1 MVTWPDY
8 PTGQGSRKAPPGFAR
23 YSMHKSDDQVRIVLF
38 DAKPIPYERRS
49 PVVPHHDAAGER
61 HGYPV
66 RALGDGT
73 GERAAVCLIGATMLT
88 LALIGMYVSFQTVYA
103 YALPWFRD
111 TAWAVPVAIDVAILV
126 FSAADLLLSYW
137 RMARPSMRLIPWAF
151 TAATIWLNWQAGG
164 PVPIR
169 VAHAA
174 MPALWVLFC
183 EYARHV
189 LAARVGLVQGNRMEH
204 VRRSRWLLAPLSTA
218 RLRRRMILWEITSY
232 RRALELEAGRRAEI
246 ARLEMTYGRRWRRTA
261 PAGDRLA
268 VKLSAVAPAELL
280 PTLTAT
286 LAPEPALAPEP
297 KSAPTPAPPPG
308 LVTSPEPV
316 PVPAPSP
323 VPASVSE
330 PVPSPSP
337 ALEPEPTRAAAPVIT
352 MELEAESESEM
363 TRPDLIPALRAL
375 EPKLSRLPE
384 TAPAPA
390 PPSGS
395 ARQRAAALL
404 ATEPDIPGTELARR
418 LGVTTGYGRRL
429 RSELLNTA
437 NGYR

>member
-1 MVTWPDY
+1 VTYRD
-8 PTGQGSRKAPPGFAR
+8 
-23 YSMHKSDDQVRIVLF
+23 
-38 DAKPIPYERRS
+38 
-49 PVVPHHDAAGER
+49 GER
-61 HGYPV
+61 CGRPI
-66 RALGDGT
+66 RALGDGR
-73 GERAAVCLIGATMLT
+73 GERSAVFLIGTAMLA
-88 LALIGMYVSFQTVYA
+88 LALIGMYVSFQTVYE
-103 YALPWFRD
+103 YVRPWFAD

-137 RMARPSMRLIPWAF
+137 RMAKPSMRLIPWGF

-189 LAARVGLVQGNRMEH
+189 LAARVGLVNGGRMER

-218 RLRRRMILWEITSY
+218 RLRRQMILWEITSY
-232 RRALELEAGRRAEI
+232 RRALELEAERRAEI
-246 ARLEMTYGRRWRRTA
+246 ARLEMAHGRKWRRHA

-268 VKLSAVAPAELL
+268 VKLARIAPAELL
-280 PTLTAT
+280 PSLTAT
-286 LAPEPALAPEP
+286 ITPAAEPGPGTAPPATPGTTPQTAPETEPLSELPSVEP
-297 KSAPTPAPPPG
+297 KID
-308 LVTSPEPV
+308 
-316 PVPAPSP
+316 
-323 VPASVSE
+323 
-330 PVPSPSP
+330 
-337 ALEPEPTRAAAPVIT
+337 RI
-352 MELEAESESEM
+352 
-363 TRPDLIPALRAL
+363 
-375 EPKLSRLPE
+375 
-384 TAPAPA
+384 PAPA
-390 PPSGS
+390 PRTPGRPVNRSTGS

-429 RSELLNTA
+429 RSEFLNSA

>member
-1 MVTWPDY
+1 MTYRDGRVT
-8 PTGQGSRKAPPGFAR
+8 GG
-23 YSMHKSDDQVRIVLF
+23 
-38 DAKPIPYERRS
+38 
-49 PVVPHHDAAGER
+49 
-61 HGYPV
+61 HGRPV
-66 RALGDGT
+66 RALGDST
-73 GERAAVCLIGATMLT
+73 GERAAVCLIGVAMLA

-103 YALPWFRD
+103 YVRPWFHD

-137 RMARPSMRLIPWAF
+137 RMAKPSMRLIPWAF

-169 VAHAA
+169 IAHAA

-189 LAARVGLVQGNRMEH
+189 LAARVGLIDGARMEK
-204 VRRSRWLLAPLSTA
+204 VRRSRWLLAPISTA

-232 RRALELEAGRRAEI
+232 RRALELEAERHAEL
-246 ARLEMTYGRRWRRTA
+246 ARLEMTYGRDWRRHA
-261 PAGDRLA
+261 PPHERLA
-268 VKLSAVAPAELL
+268 TKLAAVAPAELL
-280 PTLTAT
+280 PTLTEKLSAVAA
-286 LAPEPALAPEP
+286 APPVEPQAARVPTVPPVEP
-297 KSAPTPAPPPG
+297 KFDR
-308 LVTSPEPV
+308 V
-316 PVPAPSP
+316 PVPEPTLLTPDPDLQSP
-323 VPASVSE
+323 V
-330 PVPSPSP
+330 
-337 ALEPEPTRAAAPVIT
+337 T
-352 MELEAESESEM
+352 
-363 TRPDLIPALRAL
+363 
-375 EPKLSRLPE
+375 
-384 TAPAPA
+384 
-390 PPSGS
+390 S

>member
-1 MVTWPDY
+1 M
-8 PTGQGSRKAPPGFAR
+8 
-23 YSMHKSDDQVRIVLF
+23 RIVPGVQ
-38 DAKPIPYERRS
+38 DADRWRKVAR
-49 PVVPHHDAAGER
+49 VVTYRDGEGFGR
-61 HGYPV
+61 PV
-66 RALGDGT
+66 RALGDGR
-73 GERAAVCLIGATMLT
+73 GERTAVCLIGAAMFG
-88 LALIGMYVSFQTVYA
+88 LALIGMYVSFQTVYE
-103 YALPWFRD
+103 YVHPWFAG

-137 RMARPSMRLIPWAF
+137 RMAKPSMRLIPWGF

-189 LAARVGLVQGNRMEH
+189 LAARVGLVNGGRMER

-218 RLRRRMILWEITSY
+218 RLRRQMILWEITSY
-232 RRALELEAGRRAEI
+232 RRALELEAERRAEI
-246 ARLEMTYGRRWRRTA
+246 ARLEMAHGRRWRRHA
-261 PAGDRLA
+261 PPGERLA
-268 VKLSAVAPAELL
+268 VTLARMAPAELL
-280 PTLTAT
+280 PSLTAT
-286 LAPEPALAPEP
+286 ITPAERPPAPASEPEPAVPPVEP
-297 KSAPTPAPPPG
+297 KIAQVPAPPENDR
-308 LVTSPEPV
+308 TE
-316 PVPAPSP
+316 
-323 VPASVSE
+323 
-330 PVPSPSP
+330 
-337 ALEPEPTRAAAPVIT
+337 
-352 MELEAESESEM
+352 
-363 TRPDLIPALRAL
+363 
-375 EPKLSRLPE
+375 
-384 TAPAPA
+384 
-390 PPSGS
+390 GS